1 MIIKVPI
8 FNYTIKLYIGDTD
21 KVAVKYNCGDVSD
34 YDAFVFRAIDKRKYS
49 YIAIFREGL
58 KTSILVHEATH
69 LANMILTDIG
79 HKIDGDN
86 DEVQAYLLQWIFEQ
100 ISKRYEEQR
109 GA

>member
-1 MIIKVPI
+1 MKGKKIRVPI
-8 FNYTIKLYIGDTD
+8 FNEVIRLYIGNVD
-21 KVAVKYNCGDVSD
+21 KVAKAYNCGDVSE
-34 YDAFVFRAIDKRKYS
+34 YDAFCFREKGR
-49 YIAIFREGL
+49 YIAIFRKKL
-58 KTSILVHEATH
+58 KPSIIVHEATH

-100 ISKRYEEQR
+100 ISGIYEKQG

>member
-1 MIIKVPI
+1 MSKIKVPI
-8 FNYTIKLYIGDTD
+8 FNEVIIVHIGKAD
-21 KVAVKYNCGDVSD
+21 KMAVKYNLGDVSN
-34 YDAFVFRAIDKRKYS
+34 YDAFCFRHKNQ
-49 YIAIFREGL
+49 YIGIFRKKL

-100 ISKRYEEQR
+100 ISLIYEK
-109 GA
+109 